1 MRASANLALGLK
13 QTITG
18 EGVWRIRRRE
28 RSPMIEIFKN
38 EESGYGDILSREF
51 IQWRTQGSVNGGE
64 DVEAA
69 KARLLESINK

>member
-18 EGVWRIRRRE
+18 DGVWRIRRRE
-28 RSPMIEIFKN
+28 RSAMIEIFKN
-38 EESGYGDILSREF
+38 EESGHGDILSREF
-51 IQWRTQGSVNGGE
+51 IQWRTQGSVNGDE

-69 KARLLESINK
+69 KSSTARVD